1 MLLVRL
7 KEGVQ
12 IKSSEKITITSEEST
27 SIYTLNIQETSVSD
41 QGLYTFVATNKEGES
56 RGDIKLTVKSIVNA
70 NQRPNKAH
78 KKSVISV
85 LQARS
90 FMY

>member
-1 MLLVRL
+1 L

-12 IKSSEKITITSEEST
+12 IKSSERITITTEETT
-27 SIYTLNIQETSVSD
+27 SVYTLNIHETCVSD

-56 RGDIKLTVKSIVNA
+56 RGDIKLTVKSTVNA

-78 KKSVISV
+78 KKSVLSV
-85 LQARS
+85 LTARS